1 MSSLYFNS
9 QLLMLFQNIPWFI
22 APVSRGFGLVRGP
35 VAETGG
41 SEVWD
46 WVERLQMPGA
56 AETKAKDPGSI

>member
-1 MSSLYFNS
+1 
-9 QLLMLFQNIPWFI
+9 MLFQNIPWFI

-46 WVERLQMPGA
+46 WVEGHQMPGA